1 MNIETRCGLLPL
13 TLLVAACAIT
23 PDMNRLT
30 TSQQERVASVEI
42 LYGETDKPFR
52 SLGHLRAQ
60 GCQKSNFNVNVPEND
75 AIRNLKV
82 QAASVNADAII
93 TTECRRANIDWFTNC
108 FMLVECTGEA
118 IQFAEK

>member
-13 TLLVAACAIT
+13 TLLVAACATT
-23 PDMNRLT
+23 PDINQLT
-30 TSQQERVASVEI
+30 TSQQEKVASVEI
-42 LYGETDKPFR
+42 LYGETSKPFR
-52 SLGHLRAQ
+52 SLGRLKAW
-60 GCQKSNFNVNVPEND
+60 GCQKSNFDPNVPEND

-82 QAASVNADAII
+82 QAASVNADAVI

-118 IQFAEK
+118 IQFIDK